1 MFCFPELCST
11 FSGVCSI
18 FAGNLVPRTPVC
30 YFSFLN
36 YFSCVKASL
45 ILHSATSSHD
55 FKKLA
60 KHTEFRFAL
69 CRQSAAPRSRAAVQ
83 LCVRHRDTSRRS
95 MVTFARARMFC
106 RSFSVALGPS
116 AAAAAACSLS
126 SLGLP
131 EVKRCS
137 RKGRLTDCRSTFYGT
152 WRQEEWER
160 LFSAGVPEAAVRL
173 SWLYSM
179 QTTLQLLSL
188 FFWADTRGCP

>member
-1 MFCFPELCST
+1 MTQIYDALNVSGPVSELGLMRSRLCRHVDKNLPLFSPVFFFLFCFPELCST

-18 FAGNLVPRTPVC
+18 FAGNLVPRTPAC

-60 KHTEFRFAL
+60 KHTEFSFAL
-69 CRQSAAPRSRAAVQ
+69 CRHSAAPRSRASVQ
-83 LCVRHRDTSRRS
+83 LCVRRRDTSRRS

-131 EVKRCS
+131 EVKRRS
-137 RKGRLTDCRSTFYGT
+137 R
-152 WRQEEWER
+152 
-160 LFSAGVPEAAVRL
+160 
-173 SWLYSM
+173 
-179 QTTLQLLSL
+179 
-188 FFWADTRGCP
+188 RGG